1 MTDETRAQRE
11 DRIQE
16 NVQAKKAAASNDT
29 GKTVW
34 MYVGYA
40 ESGEWDTFSDELE
53 AHRYAIKGASKVRVE
68 KRELKKRAK

>member
-1 MTDETRAQRE
+1 MTEARAT
-11 DRIQE
+11 
-16 NVQAKKAAASNDT
+16 ASTPAGPKTAANA
-29 GKTVW
+29 GKVTY
-34 MYVGYA
+34 MYVGYQ